1 MEIPNLWF
9 GLFFIVFLHNIWKCV
24 NNVYTLLYYVF
35 YVFFLLYFLPNSAN
49 LPNTNFLPNCP
60 DHQDSLYQIIKSIDT
75 VLLIDYSYSLY
86 SVVKKYL
93 PPYDFSF
100 SDNFQTYMFQI
111 KQILML
117 DRGNLHKY
125 QMLFSNDDFIS

>member
-1 MEIPNLWF
+1 MYLHYF
-9 GLFFIVFLHNIWKCV
+9 TMYFMCSSSFISYPTHTTYPTYPI
-24 NNVYTLLYYVF
+24 
-35 YVFFLLYFLPNSAN
+35 
-49 LPNTNFLPNCP
+49 P
-60 DHQDSLYQIIKSIDT
+60 DHQDSLSQIIKSIDT

-100 SDNFQTYMFQI
+100 SDNFQAYMFQI

-117 DRGNLHKY
+117 DIG
-125 QMLFSNDDFIS
+125 IW